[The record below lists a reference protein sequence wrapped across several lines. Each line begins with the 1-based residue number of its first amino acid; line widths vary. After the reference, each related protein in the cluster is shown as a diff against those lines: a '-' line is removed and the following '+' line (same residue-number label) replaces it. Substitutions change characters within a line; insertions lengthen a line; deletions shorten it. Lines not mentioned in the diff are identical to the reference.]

1 MGSLW
6 HCIMVPDL
14 KEYYLGTMS
23 MSNRNN
29 VVSEADLIPKRYI
42 SFVDC

>member
-1 MGSLW
+1 
-6 HCIMVPDL
+6 MVPDL

-23 MSNRNN
+23 MINRNN
-29 VVSEADLIPKRYI
+29 VVSEADLIPKRYF